1 MSRLLLIS
9 LAAVCCMSADEVA
22 DGKAGFSRLCS
33 QCHGADAAG
42 GERGPSLRSWVSRS
56 PERLKQVIRVGVPTR
71 GMPAFNLPD
80 AQLDPIVAFLRS
92 LPEEPSKKEKR
103 IVRIQLRGGRS
114 VECSV
119 GAEST
124 FDLQCVDANG
134 ILHSLKR
141 DAIASIDTMPALG
154 PSSKGP
160 SGFERIASPQP
171 GEWPSYN
178 GQLSGNRHSALRQ
191 INTSNVGS
199 LRTAWTFAS
208 RDSQRLEVTP
218 VAMDGFLYV
227 TSVNQVNALD
237 ATTGRQIWR
246 YRRDRTKGLAG
257 DAAGGINRGV
267 AILGDR
273 IFLVTDHAHLIAL
286 DRRNGTLLWDIEM
299 ADHKQNYG
307 ATGAPLVVNDLV
319 ISGVSGGDEG
329 ARGFVA
335 AYRADTG
342 KRVWQFWTVP
352 APGDPEAAT
361 WKGAAIEH
369 GCSTTWLTSTYDPH
383 ARLLYWVTG
392 NPCPDYNG
400 DERIGDN
407 LYSDSV
413 LALDPDTG
421 KMRWYFQ
428 FTPHDLHD
436 WDAVQ
441 TPVLVDANWKGRPR
455 KLLLQANRNGFFY
468 VLDRLTGEF
477 LSGKPF
483 ALQTWATGLDA
494 KGRPQAKPE
503 ATPTPEGVKVCPAV
517 EGATNWFSPAYS
529 AATGLFYVM
538 SLDKCTIY
546 TKSDPVWKAGES
558 YYGGDTKNV
567 PGEPGQKFLRA
578 LSLETGKLAWEVPQT
593 GPANSWGGV
602 LSTDGGLVFYC
613 EDSGAFA
620 AVDAK
625 TGKPLWHFNT
635 NQQWKASPMTYSVG
649 GKQFVAVAAAGQIF
663 SFALPD

>member
-1 MSRLLLIS
+1 MFRLLLIS
-9 LAAVCCMSADEVA
+9 LAAASSIFADEVA
-22 DGKAGFSRLCS
+22 DGKAAFARLCS

-42 GERGPSLRSWVSRS
+42 GERAPSLRSWVTRS
-56 PERLKQVIRVGVPTR
+56 PADLKQVIRAGIPAR

-80 AQLDPIVAFLRS
+80 AQLNPMVAFVRS
-92 LPEEPSKKEKR
+92 LPAEPPKKKER
-103 IVRIQLRGGRS
+103 IVRIKPRQGRV
-114 VECSV
+114 VECTV

-124 FDLQCVDANG
+124 FDVQCVDAAG
-134 ILHSLKR
+134 LLHSYKK
-141 DAIASIDTMPALG
+141 DAIEITTI
-154 PSSKGP
+154 PSLSAAPKTK
-160 SGFERIASPQP
+160 SGFERIANPQP
-171 GEWPSYN
+171 GEWPTYN

-191 INTSNVGS
+191 INTTNVAS
-199 LRTAWTFAS
+199 LRAAWTFAS

-237 ATTGRQIWR
+237 AKTGRQIWR
-246 YRRDRTKGLAG
+246 FRRDRTKGLAG
-257 DAAGGINRGV
+257 DAASGINRGV
-267 AILGDR
+267 AILGDQLF
-273 IFLVTDHAHLIAL
+273 IVTDHAHLLAL
-286 DRRNGTLLWDIEM
+286 DRRNGTVLWDIEM

-307 ATGAPLVVNDLV
+307 ATAAPLVVNDLV

-352 APGDPEAAT
+352 APGEPLADT

-369 GCSTTWLTSTYDPH
+369 GCSTTWLTGTYDTQ

-421 KMRWYFQ
+421 KLRWYFQ

-441 TPVLVDANWKGRPR
+441 TPMLVDANWNGRPR

-494 KGRPQAKPE
+494 KGRPQVKPE
-503 ATPTPEGVKVCPAV
+503 SVPTPEGAKVCPSV
-517 EGATNWFSPAYS
+517 EGASNWFSPAFS
-529 AATGLFYVM
+529 ASTGLFYVM
-538 SLDKCTIY
+538 ALDKCTIY

-558 YYGGDTKNV
+558 YYGGDTRNV
-567 PGEPGQKFLRA
+567 PGEPGRKFLRA
-578 LSLETGKLAWEVPQT
+578 LSLETGKLAWEIPQT

-620 AVDAK
+620 AADAK
-625 TGKPLWHFNT
+625 TGKHLWYFHT
-635 NQQWKASPMTYSVG
+635 NQSWKASPMTYSVD
-649 GKQFVAVAAAGQIF
+649 GKQFVAVAAGNQVLA
-663 SFALPD
+663 FALPD